1 MSTMPGEQIRRDDI
15 LRAFP
20 AAARSKDVLEAA
32 VLDAAFD
39 VLLREM
45 HTQGLFEEFSV
56 VFKGGTALRKLRFG
70 HKGRFSFDL
79 DFDVEP
85 GSEEIIAEEVD
96 GFASAGFFFE
106 VAERRGHRHL
116 RIASG
121 LLPDGAYDVKLDF
134 SHRGHWLG
142 PDHLRPVASPALPT
156 AIWDLQAAVPTMKLE
171 ENIAEKLSRWQT
183 RRLVR
188 DLHDI
193 AAAWRLIDDTELVA
207 ELYVLKSHRNWSAM
221 LPSRR
226 PPQAAMPLAETTAAT
241 KPSHFALD
249 DLVHPTI
256 HTRAE
261 KLHKIQADLEIA
273 ATATSTI
280 DRHIAD
286 SPLQELALDTGR
298 LAWKATQRIEALQD
312 AHNIQ
317 TADPLA
323 LGPLSSDLE
332 SRLPD
337 PTTRQAP
344 GLDL

>member
-1 MSTMPGEQIRRDDI
+1 MSTMPEDQISRDDI
-15 LRAFP
+15 LKAFP

-39 VLLREM
+39 VLLQEM
-45 HTQGLFEEFSV
+45 HAQGLFEEFSV

-85 GSEEIIAEEVD
+85 GSEDIIAEGVD
-96 GFASAGFFFE
+96 GFASAGFSFE

-116 RIASG
+116 KIGSG

-134 SHRGHWLG
+134 SHRGSWLP
-142 PDHLRPVASPALPT
+142 PDHLRPVASPALPSP
-156 AIWDLQAAVPTMKLE
+156 IWYPPAAVPTMKLE

-226 PPQAAMPLAETTAAT
+226 PPQAAMPLAQTTAAT
-241 KPSHFALD
+241 KTAHFALD

-261 KLHKIQADLEIA
+261 KLHKIQADLDIA
-273 ATATSTI
+273 ATATTTI

-286 SPLQELALDTGR
+286 SPLQELACDTGR
-298 LAWKATQRIEALQD
+298 LAWKATQQIEALQH

-317 TADPLA
+317 TADPTT
-323 LGPLSSDLE
+323 PHH
-332 SRLPD
+332 
-337 PTTRQAP
+337 PTPTP
-344 GLDL
+344 EIGL

>member
-1 MSTMPGEQIRRDDI
+1 MPGEQISRDDI

-20 AAARSKDVLEAA
+20 AAARSKDVLDAA

-45 HTQGLFEEFSV
+45 HARGLFEEFSV

-96 GFASAGFFFE
+96 GFASTGFSFE

-134 SHRGHWLG
+134 SRRGCWLI
-142 PDHLRPVASPALPT
+142 PDRLRPEASPALPPG
-156 AIWDLQAAVPTMKLE
+156 IWDPRAAVPTMKLE

-193 AAAWRLIDDTELVA
+193 SAAWRLIDDTELVA
-207 ELYVLKSHRNWSAM
+207 ELYVLKSHRNWSSM

-226 PPQAAMPLAETTAAT
+226 PPQAAMPLAETTATT
-241 KPSHFALD
+241 KAAHFALD
-249 DLVHPTI
+249 DLVHPTL

-261 KLHKIQADLEIA
+261 KLHKIEADLQIA
-273 ATATSTI
+273 ATATTAI

-286 SPLQELALDTGR
+286 SPLQELAHDTGK
-298 LAWKATQRIEALQD
+298 LAWKAAQHIEALQEV
-312 AHNIQ
+312 HNIQ
-317 TADPLA
+317 TLDPS
-323 LGPLSSDLE
+323 P
-332 SRLPD
+332 
-337 PTTRQAP
+337 
-344 GLDL
+344 

>member
-1 MSTMPGEQIRRDDI
+1 MPGEQVSRDHI

-20 AAARSKDVLEAA
+20 AAARSKNILEAA

-39 VLLREM
+39 VLLQKM
-45 HTQGLFEEFSV
+45 YAQGLFREFSV

-85 GSEEIIAEEVD
+85 GSEDIIAEEVD
-96 GFASAGFFFE
+96 GFASAGFSFG

-116 RIASG
+116 QIASG

-134 SHRGHWLG
+134 SHRGYWMS
-142 PDHLRPVASPALPT
+142 PDHLRPAASPALPPG
-156 AIWDLQAAVPTMKLE
+156 IWDPQAAVPTMRLE
-171 ENIAEKLSRWQT
+171 ENIAEKLSRWQN

-193 AAAWRLIDDTELVA
+193 SAAWRLIDDTELVA

-226 PPQAAMPLAETTAAT
+226 PPQAAMPLAEATTAT
-241 KPSHFALD
+241 KPAHFALD

-261 KLHKIQADLEIA
+261 KLRKIQADLEITAIA
-273 ATATSTI
+273 ARTI

-286 SPLQELALDTGR
+286 SPLQELANDTGK
-298 LAWKATQRIEALQD
+298 LAWRVTQRIEAL
-312 AHNIQ
+312 
-317 TADPLA
+317 
-323 LGPLSSDLE
+323 
-332 SRLPD
+332 
-337 PTTRQAP
+337 P
-344 GLDL
+344 GH

>member
-1 MSTMPGEQIRRDDI
+1 MPGEQISRDRI

-20 AAARSKDVLEAA
+20 AAARSKDILEAA

-45 HTQGLFEEFSV
+45 HAKGLFEEFNV

-85 GSEEIIAEEVD
+85 GTEDIIAEELD
-96 GFASAGFFFE
+96 GFAATGFSFK

-121 LLPDGAYDVKLDF
+121 LLPDGAYDIKLDF
-134 SHRGHWLG
+134 SHRGYWLA
-142 PDHLRPVASPALPT
+142 PDHLRPVANPALPPG
-156 AIWDLQAAVPTMKLE
+156 IWNPQAAVPTMKLE

-207 ELYVLKSHRNWSAM
+207 ELYVLKSHRNWSAT

-226 PPQAAMPLAETTAAT
+226 PPQAAMPLTQTTAAMT
-241 KPSHFALD
+241 PAHFALD

-261 KLHKIQADLEIA
+261 KLHKIQADLEIT
-273 ATATSTI
+273 ATAARTI
-280 DRHIAD
+280 DRHIAE
-286 SPLQELALDTGR
+286 SPLQELANDAGK
-298 LAWKATQRIEALQD
+298 LAWKAIQRIEALQD
-312 AHNIQ
+312 AHSIQ
-317 TADPLA
+317 TADPATPHRRPPAPPA
-323 LGPLSSDLE
+323 LDF
-332 SRLPD
+332 
-337 PTTRQAP
+337 
-344 GLDL
+344 GL

>member
-1 MSTMPGEQIRRDDI
+1 MPGEQISRDHI

-20 AAARSKDVLEAA
+20 AAARSKHVLEAA

-39 VLLREM
+39 VLLRKM
-45 HTQGLFEEFSV
+45 YTQGLFEECSV

-70 HKGRFSFDL
+70 HEGRFSFDL

-85 GSEEIIAEEVD
+85 GSEDIIAEEID
-96 GFASAGFFFE
+96 GFAAAGFSFKI
-106 VAERRGHRHL
+106 AERRGRRHL
-116 RIASG
+116 RIASS
-121 LLPDGAYDVKLDF
+121 LLPDDAYDVKLDF
-134 SHRGHWLG
+134 SHRGYWLV
-142 PDHLRPVASPALPT
+142 PDYLRPVASPALPSG
-156 AIWDLQAAVPTMKLE
+156 IWDPQAAVPTMKLE
-171 ENIAEKLSRWQT
+171 ENIAEKLSRLQT

-241 KPSHFALD
+241 KTIHFALD

-256 HTRAE
+256 RTRAE
-261 KLHKIQADLEIA
+261 KLHKIQADLEVTATA
-273 ATATSTI
+273 ATTI

-286 SPLQELALDTGR
+286 SPLQELANDTGK
-298 LAWKATQRIEALQD
+298 LAWAATQRIEALQD
-312 AHNIQ
+312 AHNISS
-317 TADPLA
+317 ADPSA
-323 LGPLSSDLE
+323 LRRRP
-332 SRLPD
+332 
-337 PTTRQAP
+337 PTL
-344 GLDL
+344 GINL

>member
-1 MSTMPGEQIRRDDI
+1 MSGEQISRDHI

-20 AAARSKDVLEAA
+20 AAARSKLVLEAA
-32 VLDAAFD
+32 ALDAAFD
-39 VLLREM
+39 VLLQEM
-45 HTQGLFEEFSV
+45 HAQGLFEEFSV

-85 GSEEIIAEEVD
+85 GSEDIIAEELD
-96 GFASAGFFFE
+96 GFAAAGFYFE

-116 RIASG
+116 RIASS
-121 LLPDGAYDVKLDF
+121 LLPDGAYDVKMDF
-134 SHRGHWLG
+134 SHRGYWLA
-142 PDHLRPVASPALPT
+142 PDHLVPAASPALPPD
-156 AIWDLQAAVPTMKLE
+156 IWDPQAAVPTMKLE

-193 AAAWRLIDDTELVA
+193 SAAWRLIEDTELVA
-207 ELYVLKSHRNWSAM
+207 ELYVLKSHRNWLAM

-226 PPQAAMPLAETTAAT
+226 PPRAAMPLAETTAAT
-241 KPSHFALD
+241 KAAHFVLD

-261 KLHKIQADLEIA
+261 KLHKVQADLEVTVT
-273 ATATSTI
+273 ATAAI

-286 SPLQELALDTGR
+286 SPLQELANDTGK
-298 LAWKATQRIEALQD
+298 LAWKTTQRIEALQD
-312 AHNIQ
+312 
-317 TADPLA
+317 
-323 LGPLSSDLE
+323 
-332 SRLPD
+332 
-337 PTTRQAP
+337 
-344 GLDL
+344 